1 MIAVSQMSKPLIMV
15 VDDEPQVLRAIGR
28 DLLTRYGRDYRIVR
42 ASSGHEAMDALA
54 RECDAAQPVALVL
67 SDQRMPGLDGVTFL
81 AEARKL
87 VPSARRALLTAYA
100 DTEAAIGAINRS
112 QVDYYLQKPWDPPDQ
127 HLYPVID
134 DLLDDWKHAYKP
146 GLGGVRIAGSRWLP
160 DVHALREFLTR
171 HQIPYEFFDT
181 ERADER
187 GEEART
193 LAGGAAALP
202 VVFMPDGARL
212 ERPRVE
218 DVARGVGLHTEA
230 RETTYDVAIVGAGPA
245 GLAAAVY
252 AASEGLRTVL
262 LDRDA
267 PGGQAGTSSRIENYL
282 GFPSGL
288 SGQDLARRALTQ
300 AKRFEVEVVT
310 PVDVQQLR
318 LDGPFKYLQVSAGDG
333 DARTISCKALVL
345 TTGLSWQRLP
355 AACADRF
362 EGRGIYYGASST
374 EALNCDGETVYVVGA
389 GNSAGQ
395 AAMHLVQY
403 ARKVVMVIRG
413 RSLGEKM
420 SEYLVKRIES
430 LAESGNRSI
439 EVRTRTEV
447 IGCHGTDRLEGL
459 RLRHAVTGQEEE
471 VSTGF
476 LFVFIGATPRTE
488 WLGDQVARDA
498 HGFILTGSD
507 LDATRDLGRWPL
519 KRAPYLLEASVPG
532 IFAAGDV
539 RHESVKRVASA
550 VGEGAVSVHLIHR
563 YLGSL

>member
-1 MIAVSQMSKPLIMV
+1 M
-15 VDDEPQVLRAIGR
+15 
-28 DLLTRYGRDYRIVR
+28 
-42 ASSGHEAMDALA
+42 LA
-54 RECDAAQPVALVL
+54 RERDAAQPVALVL
-67 SDQRMPGLDGVTFL
+67 SDQRMPGMDGVSLLT
-81 AEARKL
+81 EARRV
-87 VPSARRALLTAYA
+87 VPAAKRALLTAYA

-127 HLYPVID
+127 HLYPVLD
-134 DLLDDWKHAYKP
+134 DLLDDWKQGYKP
-146 GLGGVRIAGSRWLP
+146 GFGGVRIAGSRWLP
-160 DVHALREFLTR
+160 EVHALREFLTR
-171 HQIPYEFFDT
+171 HHVPYEFFDT
-181 ERADER
+181 DRTDAR
-187 GEEART
+187 GDEARA
-193 LAGGAAALP
+193 LAAASPLLP
-202 VVFMPDGARL
+202 VVLMPDGARL
-212 ERPRVE
+212 ERPGV
-218 DVARGVGLHTEA
+218 DLVARSVGLHTEA
-230 RETTYDVAIVGAGPA
+230 RETTYEVAIVGAGPA

-300 AKRFEVEVVT
+300 AKRFDVEVVT
-310 PVDVQQLR
+310 PVDVQGLR
-318 LDGPFKYLQVSAGDG
+318 LDGPFKYLQVSAGAG

-355 AACADRF
+355 AECADRF

-374 EALNCDGETVYVVGA
+374 EALNCGGETVYVVGA

-430 LAESGNRSI
+430 LAAAEERSI
-439 EVRTRTEV
+439 EIRTRTEV
-447 IGCHGTDRLEGL
+447 VGCRGTERLEGL
-459 RLRHAVTGQEEE
+459 RLRHAVTHEEE
-471 VSTGF
+471 DVKTGF
-476 LFVFIGATPRTE
+476 LFVFIGATPRTD
-488 WLGDQVARDA
+488 WLGDQVARDT

-507 LDATRDLGRWPL
+507 LDAQRDLGRWPL

-539 RHESVKRVASA
+539 RHDSVKRVASA
-550 VGEGAVSVHLIHR
+550 VGEGAVSVHFIHR